1 MRRRPTRCFFPGVV
15 VVAASLALLLCC
27 ACASAAVPPSIESE
41 SASGIT
47 PTDATLE
54 AQINPGDA
62 PDGVYYQ
69 FQIASDL
76 GEYVSEIVCP
86 PEPSS
91 GPAHPCIGA
100 HSSDALPIG
109 FIGAGSG
116 SSSVSLD
123 LAGAGLTLQPGT
135 SYQYRVFV
143 AKAVQTEDTTEWE
156 APTVVGAVQGFT
168 TPSPVPPSIES
179 ESASGITP
187 TDATLEAQ
195 INPGDAPD
203 GVYYQ
208 FQVATRDLGEYV
220 SEIVCPPEPS
230 SGPAHPCIGA
240 HSSDALPIGFIGAG
254 SGSSSVSL
262 DLAGAGL
269 TLQPGTSY
277 HYRVLVAKAVLT
289 EDTIEWK
296 PSPVQGADQT
306 FTTPSRPPSTT
317 DPNRQVDGAGQSA
330 AQSPSLSQPRR
341 HHRRHH
347 RKHNRRV
354 LHRSRVSQASLAG

>member
-1 MRRRPTRCFFPGVV
+1 MRRRPTRSFLRGVV
-15 VVAASLALLLCC
+15 VIAASLALLLCC

-41 SASGIT
+41 SASNIT

-123 LAGAGLTLQPGT
+123 LAGAGVKLQPGT
-135 SYQYRVFV
+135 SYQFRVFV
-143 AKAVQTEDTTEWE
+143 AKAVQSEDTTEWE

-179 ESASGITP
+179 ESASNITP
-187 TDATLEAQ
+187 TGAALEAQ

-203 GVYYQ
+203 GIYYQ
-208 FQVATRDLGEYV
+208 FQIASDPDGFN
-220 SEIVCPPEPS
+220 SEIICPLEPT
-230 SGPAHPCIGA
+230 SGPFHPCVGA
-240 HSSDALPIGFIGAG
+240 HSPGALPIRFIPAG
-254 SGSSSVSL
+254 SGPSSVSL
-262 DLAGAGL
+262 DLASVGVMLHPGA
-269 TLQPGTSY
+269 TY

-289 EDTIEWK
+289 EDTIEWE
-296 PSPVQGADQT
+296 SPPIAGADQT
-306 FTTPSRPPSTT
+306 FTTSPQPPPTT
-317 DPNRQVDGAGQSA
+317 DPDPQVGGAGQLL
-330 AQSPSLSQPRR
+330 QSPSLSQPHR

-354 LHRSRVSQASLAG
+354 LHRGTVSQASLAD